1 MRSKQV
7 VLVVAN
13 DKGLQIGLQLL
24 GVLGVISAGIVLVI
38 YIVQGSRGD
47 PEVEKFLGSPG
58 IIERFRQV
66 SASSTNGYQGKTDPL
81 VSQAQAFTLYL
92 NPPRARE
99 EITAQIPTVR
109 PATPSPK
116 FALHGTCYYPL
127 RPEASLALVCEPG
140 GGGGTFRWVRQ
151 GAELGHFVIEK
162 IERGAIVYRDG
173 ERMHEMLVERRL
185 APVSFVRGSRTEM
198 AQSGSD
204 LLTLDTA
211 EADTNATPDETPP
224 LQPVVSNIKR

>member
-1 MRSKQV
+1 M
-7 VLVVAN
+7 AN
-13 DKGLQIGLQLL
+13 GKGLQIGLQLL
-24 GVLGVISAGIVLVI
+24 GVLGVISAGIVLMACV
-38 YIVQGSRGD
+38 VRGSRGD
-47 PEVEKFLGSPG
+47 PEVEKLLKSPG
-58 IIERFRQV
+58 IVERIRGGSNNISHPQEK
-66 SASSTNGYQGKTDPL
+66 ASPL
-81 VSQAQAFTLYL
+81 VSQALAFAVYL
-92 NPPRARE
+92 NPPPTRQEVPAP
-99 EITAQIPTVR
+99 IPTVR

-116 FALHGTCYYPL
+116 FTLHGTCYYPL

-140 GGGGTFRWVRQ
+140 GGDGTFRWVKQ

-198 AQSGSD
+198 AQSGPD

-211 EADTNATPDETPP
+211 QADTNATPDETPP
-224 LQPVVSNIKR
+224 LQPVASNIKR